1 MMVDAQL
8 WQEYSDPYFK
18 FIRSPSSHQFAII
31 TAWNPASQWQ
41 SKQQNERNNRYL
53 VQEFSH
59 TYFVE
64 VLVGDE
70 SFGWAEESFAVD
82 IDELQALELGR
93 KYQQNAIYYV
103 DGNELFLLSC
113 LADKAKVSLGEWKY
127 RCR

>member
-1 MMVDAQL
+1 MMIDAQI
-8 WQEYSDPYFK
+8 WQAYSDPYFK
-18 FIRSPSSHQFAII
+18 FTHSPNCHRFAII

-41 SKQQNERNNRYL
+41 SKQQNEGNNRHL
-53 VQEFSH
+53 AQEFSH

-82 IDELQALELGR
+82 IDESQALLLGR

-113 LADKAKVSLGEWKY
+113 LADGMKVGLGEWKY
-127 RCR
+127 RCK